1 MNKRSGF
8 LHFVAGLGMTLVLGG
23 CNKPPEAVAVLPAD
37 TSTMGNITDIAV
49 TEQVK
54 TALQLNDALKGFDI
68 TVTTTK
74 GDVRL
79 SGMVDTRSQADAAIQ
94 IARATQGAHAI
105 HDELTIKK

>member
-1 MNKRSGF
+1 MNKCSGL
-8 LHFVAGLGMTLVLGG
+8 LHVVAALGATLVLGG

-37 TSTMGNITDIAV
+37 ASAMANVTDIAV

-79 SGMVDTRSQADAAIQ
+79 SGMVDTQAQADAAIQ